1 MLRRERLLLF
11 SAVAVLA
18 LIALYLL
25 VFSSRLTD
33 LRLARADEARKRSE
47 VGRLAA
53 VVQQRTEIEQ
63 QHAAARRALED
74 LLDRVPRDPALPA
87 LLTQVDFALRA
98 SGLELVEITF
108 PQQTQEAASGSTQQP
123 SGSAN
128 QAVGSL
134 TFQMQVRGR
143 FPQLLVFVQMME
155 SLPRAVVLD
164 TLTITG
170 SDTGTQSGL
179 AIRAFYLR

>member
-1 MLRRERLLLF
+1 MLRRERLLLVG
-11 SAVAVLA
+11 AVAVFG

-25 VFSSRLTD
+25 VFSRQLTD
-33 LRLARADEARKRSE
+33 LRLARSEETRKRNE
-47 VGRLAA
+47 VGRMAA
-53 VVQQRTEIEQ
+53 QVQQRAEIEQ
-63 QHAAARRALED
+63 QHAAARRSLED
-74 LLDRVPRDPALPA
+74 LLDRVPRDPALPS
-87 LLTQVDFALRA
+87 LLAQVDFALRA

-108 PQQTQEAASGSTQQP
+108 PQESEETAAGGTQRPAGP
-123 SGSAN
+123 PD

-164 TLTITG
+164 SLTVTG

-179 AIRAFYLR
+179 SIRAFYLR